1 MDHTLQ
7 ALQAYIEWPS
17 SIFLS
22 KGVLQAK
29 ASWHSSYSLPK
40 RMPTEWKSSSI
51 SNNYEEA
58 PLEVNR
64 IIREIYWKSI

>member
-22 KGVLQAK
+22 KVVLK
-29 ASWHSSYSLPK
+29 APGKLALLIFLTKENAY
-40 RMPTEWKSSSI
+40 
-51 SNNYEEA
+51 
-58 PLEVNR
+58 
-64 IIREIYWKSI
+64 

>member
-22 KGVLQAK
+22 KGVLK
-29 ASWHSSYSLPK
+29 APGERPLLISLTK
-40 RMPTEWKSSSI
+40 E
-51 SNNYEEA
+51 NA
-58 PLEVNR
+58 H
-64 IIREIYWKSI
+64 